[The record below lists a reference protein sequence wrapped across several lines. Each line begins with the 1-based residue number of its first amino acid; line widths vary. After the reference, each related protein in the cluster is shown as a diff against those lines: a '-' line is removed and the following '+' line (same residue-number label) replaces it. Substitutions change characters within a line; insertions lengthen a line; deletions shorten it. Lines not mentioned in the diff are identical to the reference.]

1 MEDEERK
8 NRRKMKL
15 RWKKGRW
22 SNMIT
27 NHNLVGRCLLSQP
40 RLPIHSSHDTD
51 NKNMKQQH
59 HHVII
64 FITKA
69 LSHLR
74 SVLCTFPFMH
84 IYGNSLSIHNLKCH
98 FWPLQSK
105 VFISN
110 PLLPPP
116 CNPLVLCT
124 GAVPGLWHNVCM
136 LSPSQMTV
144 VKRDTLQ
151 SVIQYLNPCAHDW
164 RNTKSQAK
172 NSKRGM

>member
-8 NRRKMKL
+8 NRGKMKL

-22 SNMIT
+22 RNMIT

-51 NKNMKQQH
+51 NKKMEQQH

-69 LSHLR
+69 LSHL
-74 SVLCTFPFMH
+74 SSNLCYTFPFMH

-105 VFISN
+105 VFIGN
-110 PLLPPP
+110 PLLPAP
-116 CNPLVLCT
+116 CNPSVLCT
-124 GAVPGLWHNVCM
+124 GPVQVFDIMYACLAHLKWQLW
-136 LSPSQMTV
+136 
-144 VKRDTLQ
+144 RETLF
-151 SVIQYLNPCAHDW
+151 
-164 RNTKSQAK
+164 
-172 NSKRGM
+172 